1 MEVVETIKEESRDI
15 FLRLQFSK
23 LSRELVVVETES
35 RRDWSSVLL
44 IPGRFLDVM
53 LQTNVLIWMHVGTET
68 KDPIR

>member
-1 MEVVETIKEESRDI
+1 MEVVETIKEETRDI

-35 RRDWSSVLL
+35 RRDWSSVSL

-53 LQTNVLIWMHVGTET
+53 LQTNVLIWMHMGTET

>member
-35 RRDWSSVLL
+35 RPDWSSVSL

>member
-15 FLRLQFSK
+15 CLRLQFSN

>member
-15 FLRLQFSK
+15 FLRLQLSK

-35 RRDWSSVLL
+35 RRDWSSVSLV
-44 IPGRFLDVM
+44 PGRFLDVM